1 MCDHCG
7 SVNFSLELHQ
17 FVFMYFE
24 GLLLNIYTTF
34 KIPVSSFLI
43 YYLWLPWVYTAAC
56 GLSLVVANGGSS
68 IAVVCGLLI
77 AAAFLVA
84 EHGLQVHGLQ
94 QLQLSGSGVAVPG
107 LSGSAAC
114 GVLVPQPGI
123 GPASPAL
130 ARDSYPLDH
139 QGSPHCIFSV
149 K

>member
-1 MCDHCG
+1 M
-7 SVNFSLELHQ
+7 
-17 FVFMYFE
+17 
-24 GLLLNIYTTF
+24 
-34 KIPVSSFLI
+34 
-43 YYLWLPWVYTAAC
+43 
-56 GLSLVVANGGSS
+56 ANGGSS